1 MITNL
6 NETKEQLRKLGRL
19 DEDLNVLIEEC
30 IKDLDQAKGYEKL
43 FGNLPRSLIE
53 LEDGV
58 AKNTRD
64 IVTICIPCI
73 KGNRMIITTS
83 DLNVIKQKLSDND
96 RLLDSF
102 QTLIRQIIKQ

>member
-6 NETKEQLRKLGRL
+6 EETKEQLRKLGRL
-19 DEDLNVLIEEC
+19 DKDLNTLIEEC
-30 IKDLDQAKGYEKL
+30 IKDLDQAKGYEKF
-43 FGNLPRSLIE
+43 FGNMPRSLVE
-53 LEDGV
+53 LEDGI

-73 KGNRMIITTS
+73 KGKSMTITTS

-96 RLLDSF
+96 RLLDGF
-102 QTLIRQIIKQ
+102 QTLIRQILK